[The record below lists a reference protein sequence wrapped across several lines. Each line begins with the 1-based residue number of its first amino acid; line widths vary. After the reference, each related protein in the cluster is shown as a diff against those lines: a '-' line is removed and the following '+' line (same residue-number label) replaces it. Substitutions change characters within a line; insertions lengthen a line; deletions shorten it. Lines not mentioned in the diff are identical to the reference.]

1 MATATVVT
9 DRKAIMRDK
18 RAQGI
23 AAMGLVNREG
33 DRFRVTTPSL
43 RGRRA
48 SYEVW
53 RDEAGKVRCSC
64 LEFEEQS
71 ALDPAF
77 RCEHIMAVKHSLL
90 TKNSEAVTK
99 QAPATPAASP
109 VTPSTTAPASINDES
124 PAAKVMAV
132 SAADHATD
140 TVAETATAEE
150 TPTTNANHASE
161 RRDDDRAGQ
170 QPAPRAA
177 TAGKVATRF
186 VRELPAP
193 AKVEESTELDS
204 HPTTVGALA
213 QHTHEEEHHEMNQR
227 QATINVE
234 QTELD
239 SDFITAEEHEAMT
252 AAVARQGAP
261 VVPLAFNNT
270 LRTLRQPIDP
280 KFVKMREGWVDRQ
293 GNKHMVE
300 YVEWH
305 TVADLLD
312 RVTPTWSHSVRNI
325 VQIGDM
331 VAVTAAIT
339 IDGVTREGVGTGT
352 ADNETGIKKAEH
364 DALKRAAIKFGI
376 ARELYQRESEVIET
390 QGAGPQVDEFPRDPL
405 AKSMA
410 DLVTPKQL
418 GMIRALAREAGVD
431 VEEECQTVLRCRTE
445 ELSKRAASS
454 FIDHLKRQ
462 PQEAAAGGMR
472 RAS

>member
-1 MATATVVT
+1 MAAVL
-9 DRKAIMRDK
+9 DKKALMRDK

-33 DRFRVTTPSL
+33 DRFRVTTPTL

-53 RDEAGKVRCSC
+53 RDDAGRVRCTC

-71 ALDPAF
+71 ATEPRY
-77 RCEHIMAVKHSLL
+77 RCEHILAVKHAVLN
-90 TKNSEAVTK
+90 KNTEAAAK
-99 QAPATPAASP
+99 QSPTLKTSAPQAQGATPDSRTASEP
-109 VTPSTTAPASINDES
+109 DTTTQPASEKHGE
-124 PAAKVMAV
+124 AAAAV
-132 SAADHATD
+132 K
-140 TVAETATAEE
+140 
-150 TPTTNANHASE
+150 
-161 RRDDDRAGQ
+161 
-170 QPAPRAA
+170 APRK
-177 TAGKVATRF
+177 TPRF
-186 VRELPAP
+186 VREQNEQPEVSNETVEIIAAAAETQERSLADNEETEEFEMTRKATAQKPA
-193 AKVEESTELDS
+193 D
-204 HPTTVGALA
+204 
-213 QHTHEEEHHEMNQR
+213 
-227 QATINVE
+227 E
-234 QTELD
+234 Q
-239 SDFITAEEHEAMT
+239 DFITADEYEQQT
-252 AAVARQGAP
+252 AAP
-261 VVPLAFNNT
+261 VVSLSFAKT
-270 LRTLRQPIDP
+270 LSTLKSPVDP
-280 KFVKMREGWVDRQ
+280 RLIKTREGWRDRN
-293 GNKHMVE
+293 GNQHMVE

-305 TVADLLD
+305 TVADILD
-312 RVTPTWSHSVRNI
+312 RVAPTWSHSVRGI

-376 ARELYQRESEVIET
+376 ARELYQRESEIIESS
-390 QGAGPQVDEFPRDPL
+390 GAGPQPGDFPKDPL

-431 VEEECQTVLRCRTE
+431 PDEESQSVMRVRTE

-454 FIDHLKRQ
+454 FIDHLKGLGREQ
-462 PQEAAAGGMR
+462 TFEVR